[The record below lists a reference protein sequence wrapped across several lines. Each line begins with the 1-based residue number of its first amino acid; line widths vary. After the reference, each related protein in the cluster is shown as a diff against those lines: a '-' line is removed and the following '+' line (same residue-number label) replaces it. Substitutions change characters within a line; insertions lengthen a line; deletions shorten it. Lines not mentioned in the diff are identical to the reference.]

1 MTTHS
6 YDFVRAFNKKSGA
19 RGKGGGVKLVLR
31 SQIIIYFYLVYVCL
45 YHIYNRYIP
54 ITYIV
59 WLYKT
64 LYQVEP
70 VV

>member
-1 MTTHS
+1 MTSSGHLI
-6 YDFVRAFNKKSGA
+6 KKVA
-19 RGKGGGVKLVLR
+19 RGEKGGGGVKLVLR